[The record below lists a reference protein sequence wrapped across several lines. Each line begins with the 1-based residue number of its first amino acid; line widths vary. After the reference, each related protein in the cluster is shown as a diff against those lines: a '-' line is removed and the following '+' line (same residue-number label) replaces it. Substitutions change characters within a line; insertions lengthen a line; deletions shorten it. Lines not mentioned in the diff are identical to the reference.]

1 MCLSKAYIERDG
13 SRELLMEEVASI
25 DIQDDTLLLKTLFGE
40 EKEVAANIKQ
50 IDFLARNILL
60 QEHKAG

>member
-25 DIQDDTLLLKTLFGE
+25 DIQDDKLLLKTLFGE

-50 IDFLARNILL
+50 IDFMTNNILL
-60 QEHKAG
+60 REHKTS